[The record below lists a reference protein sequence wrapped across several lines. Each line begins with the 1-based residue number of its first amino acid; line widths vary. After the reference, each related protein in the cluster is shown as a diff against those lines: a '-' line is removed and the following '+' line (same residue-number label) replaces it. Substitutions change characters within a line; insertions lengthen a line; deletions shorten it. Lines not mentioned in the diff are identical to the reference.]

1 MENNRK
7 TTRVF
12 CGVLAAAVLLAAGC
26 TRIEPDGWRDTEPT
40 VTVYPTGIT
49 PKEADGLTRKER
61 FEQVLMKVGELEVSY
76 GEAVLYMQSTKEQV
90 ETLYG
95 REVWDYPLDDEGT
108 TYAEKLKAEL
118 QKQLIH
124 TKLVCAQAD
133 SLGISLTEDEKMD
146 VSEYT
151 DNYLANFSSPQMEYY
166 GVTRDLVWGIY
177 ADNRLATKI
186 YESLTLNIDTD
197 VSDEEARHPVLWYVF
212 VAKYGLAED
221 GTHTSLGEEELEGV
235 RERAVRLAAEAAE
248 TSDFYTFARQNTD
261 DTDEIE
267 IIVGRGDMHEAL
279 EKIAFGLKQGETS
292 GLIEQ
297 EDGYFIFH
305 CAEYMDEDA
314 TDQAKIDIILERQD
328 KAFSQSY
335 TVWEADTKV
344 WVDPVLWEK
353 IDMTGEKCE

>member
-1 MENNRK
+1 MNRNK
-7 TTRVF
+7 RRITQIY
-12 CGVLAAAVLLAAGC
+12 CGVLAAALLAAGC
-26 TRIEPDGWRDTEPT
+26 EKLEPDGWNSAEPT
-40 VTVYPTGIT
+40 VTVYPTGVT
-49 PKEADGLTRKER
+49 SKEADGLTRKER
-61 FEQVLMKVGELEVSY
+61 FEQVLMKIGSQEVSY

-95 REVWDYPLDDEGT
+95 REVWSYPLNDEGT

-118 QKQLIH
+118 LRQIIY

-151 DNYLANFSSPQMEYY
+151 DNYLANFSSQQMEYY
-166 GVTRDLVWGIY
+166 GVTRELVWGVY

-212 VAKYGLAED
+212 IAKYGLAED
-221 GTHTSLGEEELEGV
+221 GTHTALGEEELENV
-235 RERAVRLAAEAAE
+235 RERALRLAAEAAE
-248 TSDFYTFARQNTD
+248 TTDFYSFARQNTD

-267 IIVGRGDMHEAL
+267 IIVGRGEMHEAL
-279 EKIAFGLKQGETS
+279 EKIAFGLHKGETS
-292 GLIEQ
+292 GLIER
-297 EDGYFIFH
+297 EDGYFILH

-314 TDQAKIDIILERQD
+314 TDQAKIDIILERQE

-335 TVWEADTKV
+335 AVWEAETEV
-344 WVDPVLWEK
+344 WVDQVLWDR